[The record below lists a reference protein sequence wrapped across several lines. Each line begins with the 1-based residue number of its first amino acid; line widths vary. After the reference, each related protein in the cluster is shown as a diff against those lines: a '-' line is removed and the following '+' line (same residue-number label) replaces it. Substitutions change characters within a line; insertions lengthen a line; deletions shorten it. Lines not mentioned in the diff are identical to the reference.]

1 MPDSHPT
8 VGTTDADAT
17 HRQAFIDDCTTNAH
31 PPYRQVLQVL
41 YDHFDQWNTV
51 FFGQQ
56 LVPPHFVILAPPTPT
71 RLGDYQPHT
80 GWGGSTQIRLRPSLI
95 DGSHPHL
102 VHGSQDAQ
110 GWERCWLDVAL
121 HECVHYYCD
130 AVLAA
135 PEQAEKGHGRI
146 FAQECTR
153 IGSLLDLPPV
163 GPARRSRNY
172 QGWPSCA
179 HWPQNVRPA
188 DYYRGAYQPDPP
200 PPTTRRRTTDNPL
213 TITEWQQLQDA
224 LRGSDLAPLIERL
237 MAYHGVTG
245 EADR

>member
-8 VGTTDADAT
+8 FGTTNPDDT
-17 HRQAFIDDCTTNAH
+17 HRQAFIEYCTTSAH

-41 YDHFDQWNTV
+41 YEQFDQWNTA

-56 LVPPHFVILAPPTPT
+56 LFPPHFVILAPTTPT
-71 RLGDYQPHT
+71 RLGDYQPYT
-80 GWGGSTQIRLRPSLI
+80 GWGDSAQIRLRPSLI

-110 GWERCWLDVAL
+110 GLERCWLDVAL
-121 HECVHYYCD
+121 HACVHYYCD
-130 AVLAA
+130 AILEA

-179 HWPQNVRPA
+179 SWPQNVRPD
-188 DYYRGAYQPDPP
+188 DYYRGAYRPN
-200 PPTTRRRTTDNPL
+200 PPTRQRTTDNPL
-213 TITEWQQLQDA
+213 TDAEWQQLRAA
-224 LRGSDLAPLIERL
+224 LRGSDLAPLIDRL
-237 MAYHGVTG
+237 AAYHGVVD
-245 EADR
+245 ADDAC